1 MFISASSEFVALCQS
16 QVTWLRDGLGAARSA
31 VYLAKEAEGGT
42 RELVPVVVYP
52 ETGSPWQERSITLA
66 SETWNQAQNA
76 PRLLSAALPEP
87 ESSQAEPIDANQSQ
101 AQGDDNRLQQ
111 QHQLVLPLL
120 HEGIVLGLLIVTGR
134 EDRAWSDRELAQ
146 IERIA
151 KTLAL
156 ACVLDQRQGWY
167 KQQLGKQ
174 QQFQQQQRDRL
185 DDFLHQ
191 LRNPL
196 TALRTFSKLLL
207 KRFQVQDVRDEQ
219 AWERSRAIAENIV
232 RESDRLQELLQQFDE
247 SVDLMAQDHETLAL
261 ETTPAALSESATQ
274 PSATYLLPGQNLS
287 EEAFAVTE
295 ILEPLL
301 SSAEAIAVEKDIAVT
316 TEIPA
321 QLTPVRANRRAL
333 REVLSNLLDNALK
346 YTPQGGQVQI
356 QAGLKRI
363 TPTEKWQ
370 QGIAISDNGPG
381 IPPEDQA
388 RIFERHYRGV
398 QASGAI
404 PGTGL
409 GLAIAK
415 ELTEQMHGEIELISP
430 ASVAEEN
437 QPSSLPGTEFIVWLP
452 IVGT

>member
-31 VYLAKEAEGGT
+31 VYLAKESEGGT
-42 RELVPVVVYP
+42 RELVPVVVSP
-52 ETGSPWQERSITLA
+52 ETGSPGQQRSITLA
-66 SETWNQAQNA
+66 RETWNQAQNA

-87 ESSQAEPIDANQSQ
+87 ESSQAEPVDASRSR
-101 AQGDDNRLQQ
+101 AQWDDNRLQQ

-134 EDRAWSDRELAQ
+134 EDRPWSDREFAQ

-151 KTLAL
+151 NTLAL

-174 QQFQQQQRDRL
+174 QQFQQQQRDRF
-185 DDFLHQ
+185 DDLLHQ

-207 KRFQVQDVRDEQ
+207 KRFQDQDVRDEQ

-247 SVDLMAQDHETLAL
+247 SVDLMAQDLETLAL
-261 ETTPAALSESATQ
+261 ETTPAALSEAATQ
-274 PSATYLLPGQNLS
+274 PSAAYLLPGQNLS

-295 ILEPLL
+295 ILDPLL
-301 SSAEAIAVEKDIAVT
+301 SSAEAIAADKEITVG
-316 TEIPA
+316 TEIPTH
-321 QLTPVRANRRAL
+321 LPPIRANRRAL

-356 QAGLKRI
+356 QAGLKRL
-363 TPTEKWQ
+363 TPSEQWQ
-370 QGIAISDNGPG
+370 QGIAIRDNGPG
-381 IPPEDQA
+381 IPPEDQG
-388 RIFERHYRGV
+388 RIFERHYRGI
-398 QASGAI
+398 QASGVV

-430 ASVAEEN
+430 INMAGNSRSSSVA
-437 QPSSLPGTEFIVWLP
+437 GTEFIIWLP
-452 IVGT
+452 VANA